1 MKQRKV
7 RFPVPALSLS
17 LALAAVLVAACSQAP
32 RQPDGH
38 ADVPGEPPA
47 TSAQPESEAAVAPL
61 TPPPP
66 LPAAEAQARVGRQ
79 AAYVAD
85 AVAVPPWS
93 SAPADRENYAPIDD
107 NPVYR
112 VSEQPVSTFSVDVD
126 TASYAN
132 VRRMLNQGRLPPSDA
147 VRAEEF
153 INYFDY
159 DYAPPADATTPF
171 ATHVEVAPAPWHEGR
186 HLLLIGIQ
194 GWQVPVAQIP
204 AANLVFLVDTS
215 GSMGTPDKLEL
226 LKKSLGLLVR
236 QLRPQDRV
244 AIVAYAGQAGIV
256 LPSTPGSDQ
265 AAIMSALEQ
274 LRAAGATAGGAGLEL
289 AYTVARQHHVEGG
302 VSRVILASDG
312 DFNVGR
318 VSVDD
323 LTTQVGHQRDSGIG
337 LTVLGFGGGNFN
349 DHLAEQLAAAG
360 NGNYHYIDTLNEGR
374 KVLVEQLSAT
384 VLTIAQ
390 DVKIQIEFN
399 PAAVQEYRLIGYE
412 NRLLAREDFN
422 NDQVDAGDIGAGH
435 NVTAL
440 YEITLA
446 GSQATAIDP
455 LRYGAPAVDTTAAA
469 ASADELAF
477 LRLRYKRP
485 GEDAS
490 QLIERPVRS
499 ADVATQASQR
509 LRFAAAVA
517 GFADFLRGGRHLGRY
532 TLDDL
537 ASLAAGARGADRYG
551 YRGEFLQLL
560 ELTRAL
566 GGAGSAG
573 RPQVDEG

>member
-1 MKQRKV
+1 MKQRIV
-7 RFPVPALSLS
+7 RFPALALSVA
-17 LALAAVLVAACSQAP
+17 ALFVAACSQTP
-32 RQPDGH
+32 SQPDSP
-38 ADVPGEPPA
+38 AEPPLSE
-47 TSAQPESEAAVAPL
+47 SADQVAVPL
-61 TPPPP
+61 MTPPPP
-66 LPAAEAQARVGRQ
+66 PMPAAEAQVLGRQ
-79 AAYVAD
+79 AGYTALD
-85 AVAVPPWS
+85 AGAMPPWS
-93 SAPADRENYAPIDD
+93 PPPADRENYAPIDD
-107 NPVYR
+107 NPVQR

-132 VRRMLNQGRLPPSDA
+132 VRRMLNQGRLPPADA

-159 DYAPPADATTPF
+159 GYAPPAEGTTPF

-186 HLLLIGIQ
+186 HLLLVGIQ

-215 GSMGTPDKLEL
+215 GSMNSPDKLEL
-226 LKKSLGLLVR
+226 LKKSLGLLTR

-256 LPSTPGSDQ
+256 LPSTTGSDQ
-265 AAIMSALEQ
+265 AAILSALEQ
-274 LRAAGATAGGAGLEL
+274 LQAGGATAGGAGLEL
-289 AYTVARQHHVEGG
+289 AYTVARQHHVQDG

-318 VSVDD
+318 VSVND

-455 LRYGAPAVDTTAAA
+455 LRYGQPAAGAD
-469 ASADELAF
+469 ASAADELAF

-490 QLIERPVRS
+490 QLIERPVRQGEMS
-499 ADVATQASQR
+499 AQASER

-517 GFADFLRGGRHLGRY
+517 GFADALRGGRHLGSY
-532 TLDDL
+532 QLDDL
-537 ASLAAGARGADRYG
+537 GRLAAGARGEDRYG

-560 ELTRAL
+560 ELARVL
-566 GGAGSAG
+566 KGEESRPSGAGA
-573 RPQVDEG
+573 D

>member
-1 MKQRKV
+1 MSRIA
-7 RFPVPALSLS
+7 RFAFVSLS
-17 LALAAVLVAACSQAP
+17 LAAILVAACSQSPHQADDPHAGPALTESAEQAP
-32 RQPDGH
+32 GKPL
-38 ADVPGEPPA
+38 PA
-47 TSAQPESEAAVAPL
+47 PAPE
-61 TPPPP
+61 PPP
-66 LPAAEAQARVGRQ
+66 LHAPSPATEAYAYSRQ
-79 AAYVAD
+79 ASPSMAMDVGGSQ
-85 AVAVPPWS
+85 PWS
-93 SAPADRENYAPIDD
+93 PPPAADRENYAPIDA
-107 NPVYR
+107 NPVHR

-159 DYAPPADATTPF
+159 GYAPPSQGTTPF
-171 ATHVEVAPAPWHEGR
+171 ATHIEIAPSPWQAGR

-194 GWQVPVAQIP
+194 GWQVPVEQIP

-215 GSMGTPDKLEL
+215 GSMNSPDKLEL
-226 LKKSLGLLVR
+226 LKKSLGLLTR

-244 AIVAYAGQAGIV
+244 AIVAYAGSAGIV

-265 AAIMSALEQ
+265 AAIVSALAQ

-318 VSVDD
+318 VSIDD
-323 LTTQVGHQRDSGIG
+323 LTTQIGHQRDSGIG

-446 GSQATAIDP
+446 GSDATTIDP
-455 LRYGAPAVDTTAAA
+455 LRYGQPDAGTARTDAR
-469 ASADELAF
+469 ADELAF

-485 GEDAS
+485 GESAS
-490 QLIERPVRS
+490 QLIERPVRQG
-499 ADVATQASQR
+499 DVSVQASER

-517 GFADFLRGGRHLGRY
+517 GFADALRGGRHLGSY
-532 TLDDL
+532 DL
-537 ASLAAGARGADRYG
+537 ADLGHLAAGARGDDRYG

-560 ELTRAL
+560 ELARVL
-566 GGAGSAG
+566 KGEDSRSSGAGA
-573 RPQVDEG
+573 D

>member
-1 MKQRKV
+1 MKQRIV
-7 RFPVPALSLS
+7 RFPALALSVA
-17 LALAAVLVAACSQAP
+17 ALLVAACSQTP
-32 RQPDGH
+32 RQ
-38 ADVPGEPPA
+38 ADSPAEPPLSE
-47 TSAQPESEAAVAPL
+47 SADQVAIPL
-61 TPPPP
+61 MTPTPPPP
-66 LPAAEAQARVGRQ
+66 MPAAEAQVLGRQ
-79 AAYVAD
+79 AGYTALD
-85 AVAVPPWS
+85 AGAMPPWS
-93 SAPADRENYAPIDD
+93 PPPADRENYAPIDD
-107 NPVYR
+107 NPVQR

-132 VRRMLNQGRLPPSDA
+132 VRRMLNQGRLPPADA

-159 DYAPPADATTPF
+159 GYAPPAEGTTPF

-186 HLLLIGIQ
+186 HLLLVGIQ

-215 GSMGTPDKLEL
+215 GSMNSPDKLEL
-226 LKKSLGLLVR
+226 LKKSLGLLTR

-256 LPSTPGSDQ
+256 LPSTTGSDQ
-265 AAIMSALEQ
+265 AAILSALEQ
-274 LRAAGATAGGAGLEL
+274 LQAGGATAGGAGLEL
-289 AYTVARQHHVEGG
+289 AYTVARQHHVQDG

-318 VSVDD
+318 VSVND

-455 LRYGAPAVDTTAAA
+455 LRYGQPAAGAD
-469 ASADELAF
+469 ASAADELAF

-490 QLIERPVRS
+490 QLIERPVRQGEMS
-499 ADVATQASQR
+499 AQASER

-517 GFADFLRGGRHLGRY
+517 GFADALRGGRHLGSY
-532 TLDDL
+532 QLDDL
-537 ASLAAGARGADRYG
+537 GRLAAGARGEDRYG

-560 ELTRAL
+560 ELARVL
-566 GGAGSAG
+566 KGEESRPSGAGA
-573 RPQVDEG
+573 D

>member
-1 MKQRKV
+1 MAALPEGEAGSRFQRSLA
-7 RFPVPALSLS
+7 PVPAD
-17 LALAAVLVAACSQAP
+17 AG
-32 RQPDGH
+32 QPWP
-38 ADVPGEPPA
+38 VPA
-47 TSAQPESEAAVAPL
+47 
-61 TPPPP
+61 
-66 LPAAEAQARVGRQ
+66 
-79 AAYVAD
+79 
-85 AVAVPPWS
+85 
-93 SAPADRENYAPIDD
+93 ADRENYAAFDD
-107 NPVYR
+107 NPVHR

-132 VRRMLNQGRLPPSDA
+132 VRRMLNQGRLPPANA

-159 DYAPPADATTPF
+159 GYPPPADGTTPF
-171 ATHVEVAPAPWHEGR
+171 ATHVEVAPAPWREGR
-186 HLLLIGIQ
+186 HLLLVGIQ
-194 GWQVPVAQIP
+194 GWQVPAEEIP

-226 LKKSLGLLVR
+226 LKQSLGLLVR

-256 LPSTPGSDQ
+256 LPSTPGTDQ
-265 AAIMSALEQ
+265 AAILAALSQ
-274 LRAAGATAGGAGLEL
+274 LRAGGATAGGAGLEL

-318 VSVDD
+318 VSIDD
-323 LTTQVGHQRDSGIG
+323 LTTQIGHQRDSGIG

-360 NGNYHYIDTLNEGR
+360 NGNYYYVDTLNEGR

-412 NRLLAREDFN
+412 NRLLAREDFS

-435 NVTAL
+435 SVTAL

-446 GSQATAIDP
+446 GSDATAIEP
-455 LRYGAPAVDTTAAA
+455 LRYGRPEGSDAPAGAG
-469 ASADELAF
+469 ADELAF

-485 GEDAS
+485 GEADS
-490 QLIERPVRS
+490 RLIERPVRKEDVS
-499 ADVATQASQR
+499 AQASER

-517 GFADFLRGGRHLGRY
+517 GFADALRGGRHLGSY
-532 TLDDL
+532 TLADL
-537 ASLAAGARGADRYG
+537 ARLAASARGEDRFG

-560 ELTRAL
+560 ELARAL
-566 GGAGSAG
+566 TGEPAAGARPAGG
-573 RPQVDEG
+573 D